1 MCLANLVVFRV
12 SFAADVEEKHDL
24 DLEMS
29 MSVEDKNKPSII
41 RKPMKKERE
50 RRSRRDLRQ
59 NEAPAL

>member
-1 MCLANLVVFRV
+1 MFLIFRV

-24 DLEMS
+24 DMEMS

-50 RRSRRDLRQ
+50 RHRRRDLRQ
-59 NEAPAL
+59 NEAPSL